1 MFTLLWCVGSGER
14 KEKER
19 EKRNVPSKEK
29 KIKIVTL
36 RLHTGYGSFSPHFA
50 SSLKTEKAALGQI
63 YTFTIICRKEMLS
76 NLGCI

>member
-19 EKRNVPSKEK
+19 EEKCSIKRKKDQDSYSAPS
-29 KIKIVTL
+29 L
-36 RLHTGYGSFSPHFA
+36 GYGSFSPHFA